1 MPPKIRLV
9 KPSLRRSA
17 EFLAAVARSKAL
29 HGEWVSPPATEASL
43 ARNLARFKNP
53 THVGYWIITE
63 SGKLA
68 GVININEI
76 VRGTFSSAYLGY
88 YAFAP
93 HHRHGYMLRGL
104 AAVISLAFRKLRLH
118 RLEANIQPRNE
129 PSRKL
134 VQRLGFRLEGFS
146 PRYLKIAGKWRDH
159 ERWALTIE
167 DWRAYKEVKT
177 SR

>member
-1 MPPKIRLV
+1 VPPKIRLI

-17 EFLAAVARSKAL
+17 EFLAAVARSKEL
-29 HGEWVSPPATEASL
+29 HGEWVSPPATEAGL

-53 THVGYWIITE
+53 THAGYWIITE

-93 HHRHGYMLRGL
+93 HHRRGYMSRGL